1 MANNNQEV
9 LLRIKVDADKA
20 LSAVKQ
26 YTEEVESLK
35 RTQKNLQLALKEV
48 AAEREKAWQ
57 AYKKGEKTVQD
68 YNKIVEESK
77 NTEAKIKEQLAM
89 NSAQLANT
97 SQTLRGYQKELQNVY
112 KQQEA
117 LANDSDGS
125 LASLRAEL
133 SNVTKAFDNLSR
145 VEREGAKGT
154 EYLDKINKLTDEI
167 KEAEEATQRY
177 QRNVGNYKSAL
188 EGAEKAVGGLKDGVV
203 GFITGGNPIVEMLFN
218 TSQQLGS
225 VKQGFIL
232 AKQGAVMLGKQML
245 ALIATPIGA
254 FLTLVTTLILAF
266 KNGIASSEERMNRFK
281 VVTAPLQ
288 GILDGVTKAL
298 GAVCNVL
305 LTFVEWQSKAVG
317 WVLKLAEALPLVGD
331 AIAQGNEA
339 TREYIALEKE
349 RQELTR
355 ITRDEVVATAQRE
368 KEISDLR
375 AKFAE
380 KDKYTNQ
387 ERLAFLEQAIALE
400 TEQAQKNKEIAQ
412 KKLELLE
419 REAAMSDNDAEMNDK
434 LAQAKAEVLRA
445 DKALSDKMREMNA
458 QRVEAVNAINAEA
471 EAQKRKAEEATKA
484 ELEAIRAAEDA
495 LNEIIE
501 NNYAKQRAIL
511 TTAYERQIE
520 DIKNRLATETNLTL
534 EAREAL
540 NTQMLA
546 LGVKYQQDLDAI
558 NADAEQRRRDAIAAE
573 EDAEAQQRALNLAT
587 RIAELHGDE
596 DAILQAKI
604 DAKANELETM
614 KQLEYESDDEFYLR
628 KLEAQNAYF
637 DMLVEQEA
645 IKNQRLAEDEAERT
659 KIAEEKAKE
668 QRDAYNSVMN
678 AMDAMG
684 EHSKALG
691 KVAKVMALAQIAVDT
706 GKAISAGIAQATA
719 AGPFPAN
726 LAAIA
731 TTVATVLANMAS
743 AISTVK
749 SAKFA
754 SGGLVTGA
762 GTGTSDSIPAM
773 LSNGESVMTA
783 EATSAFAPILSTLNQ
798 MGGGVPIQATNIG
811 TQQMGEEM
819 LARAVAQGVAQIQPV
834 VSVEEF
840 NRVSGNVKVI
850 ETMST
855 F

>member
-20 LSAVKQ
+20 IAAVKE
-26 YTEEVESLK
+26 YTDKVNDLKQRQKENADAMKTIVEQ
-35 RTQKNLQLALKEV
+35 QKAVSDAIKKGSITAMEGAKILGDLAMKHDDLVSEQIKLQAETKV
-48 AAEREKAWQ
+48 AA
-57 AYKKGEKTVQD
+57 D
-68 YNKIVEESK
+68 
-77 NTEAKIKEQLAM
+77 
-89 NSAQLANT
+89 
-97 SQTLRGYQKELQNVY
+97 TLRGYQKELQNVY
-112 KQQEA
+112 KQEEA
-117 LANDSDGS
+117 NEGS
-125 LASLRAEL
+125 LAGLRAEL
-133 SNVTKAFDNLSR
+133 SNTTKAFDNLSR
-145 VEREGAKGT
+145 AEREGAKGK
-154 EYLDKINKLTDEI
+154 ELLDHINALTDEI

-177 QRNVGNYKSAL
+177 YRNVGNYKSAL
-188 EGAEKAVGGLKDGVV
+188 EGAEKAVGGLKDGVL
-203 GFITGGNPIVEMLFN
+203 GFITGGNPMLDMLMN
-218 TSQQLGS
+218 TTAQLGS
-225 VKQGFIL
+225 VKQAFKAAAQGVGIM
-232 AKQGAVMLGKQML
+232 AKQLK
-245 ALIATPIGA
+245 ALILTPVGAALTIIATA
-254 FLTLVTTLILAF
+254 FFALRE
-266 KNGIASSEERMNRFK
+266 GISSSEERANRFRQ
-281 VVTAPLQ
+281 VMAPLQ
-288 GILDGVTKAL
+288 GLFDGISMAIGKVCGWLIDYLEVQGKAID
-298 GAVCNVL
+298 AVLEFFGISN
-305 LTFVEWQSKAVG
+305 KAG
-317 WVLKLAEALPLVGD
+317 
-331 AIAQGNEA
+331 
-339 TREYIALEKE
+339 REYIALEKE

-355 ITRDEVVATAQRE
+355 ITRDEVVATARRE

-387 ERLAFLEQAIALE
+387 ERLEFLEKAIALE

-434 LAQAKAEVLRA
+434 LAQAKADVLRA

-471 EAQKRKAEEATKA
+471 EAQKRKAQEATKA
-484 ELEAIRAAEDA
+484 ELEAIRDAEDA

-604 DAKANELETM
+604 EAKANELETM

-645 IKNQRLAEDEAERT
+645 IKNQRLAEDESERT

-691 KVAKVMALAQIAVDT
+691 KVAKIMALAQIAVDT
-706 GKAISAGIAQATA
+706 GTAIASGIAQATKI
-719 AGPFPAN
+719 GFPQN

-731 TTVATVLANMAS
+731 TTVATVIANMAS

-754 SGGLVTGA
+754 SGGLVQGA
-762 GTGTSDSIPAM
+762 GSGTSDSIPAM

>member
-26 YTEEVESLK
+26 YTEEVDSLK

-57 AYKKGEKTVQD
+57 AYKKGEKTIQD

-154 EYLDKINKLTDEI
+154 EYLEKINKLTNEI

-188 EGAEKAVGGLKDGVV
+188 EGAEKAVGGLKDGVL
-203 GFITGGNPIVEMLFN
+203 GFITGGNPMLDMLMN
-218 TSQQLGS
+218 TTAQLGS
-225 VKQGFIL
+225 VKQAFINAGKGVGIM
-232 AKQGAVMLGKQML
+232 AKQLFALVMTPVGAALT
-245 ALIATPIGA
+245 LIASALFALKEG
-254 FLTLVTTLILAF
+254 LT
-266 KNGIASSEERMNRFK
+266 SSEERMNRFR
-281 VVTAPLQ
+281 VAMAPLQ
-288 GILDGVTKAL
+288 GLLDAISNGLGKVCGWLVSFIEIHNKAW
-298 GAVCNVL
+298 GAVL
-305 LTFVEWQSKAVG
+305 Q
-317 WVLKLAEALPLVGD
+317 LAEALPILGEEFKK
-331 AIAQGNEA
+331 GNET
-339 TREYIALEKE
+339 TRKYIELEKQ
-349 RQELTR
+349 RQALIELVR
-355 ITRDEVVATAQRE
+355 GEIVATAERE
-368 KEISDLR
+368 REISDLR

-380 KDKYTNQ
+380 KDKYTNEQ
-387 ERLAFLEQAIALE
+387 RLQFLDKAIAKEKEQAE
-400 TEQAQKNKEIAQ
+400 MNKKIAQ
-412 KKLELLE
+412 EELAILEK
-419 REAAMSDNDAEMNDK
+419 EAALTDNDAEMNEKLDK
-434 LAQAKAEVLRA
+434 AKAKVIRA
-445 DKALSDKMREMNA
+445 DTALFNKMRELNA

-484 ELEAIRAAEDA
+484 ELEAIRDAEDA

-520 DIKNRLATETNLTL
+520 DIKNRLATETSLTL

-604 DAKANELETM
+604 EAKANELETM

-691 KVAKVMALAQIAVDT
+691 KVAKIMALAQIAVDT
-706 GKAISAGIAQATA
+706 GTAIASGIAQATKI
-719 AGPFPAN
+719 GFPQN

-731 TTVATVLANMAS
+731 TTVATVIANMAS

-754 SGGLVTGA
+754 SGGLVQGA
-762 GTGTSDSIPAM
+762 GSGTSDSIPAM